1 MEEKHPGIDL
11 KSIKEEIGVSKT
23 KIQKQLGQVPRERM
37 KGIDAETMALQNKD
51 APST

>member
-23 KIQKQLGQVPRERM
+23 KIQKQLRQVTRERM
-37 KGIDAETMALQNKD
+37 KRIDAETMVLQNED